1 MNRRIQI
8 RRPDGEEREELT
20 VGVDGEVLA
29 HWKLSARLFQWFLTA
44 MAYSMVFRRSQRAHR
59 GGRRS

>member
-29 HWKLSARLFQWFLTA
+29 HWKSSARLFRWFSMA
-44 MAYSMVFRRSQRAHR
+44 MANSTVFRRSRRVRR